1 MGVEGLEG
9 VLQLDVLHDLLV
21 ELADA
26 LFQLPEILL
35 QHFVDELLNPRDL
48 RLIRILPVGFRSFR
62 EFSL

>member
-48 RLIRILPVGFRSFR
+48 RLICILPVGFRSLR
-62 EFSL
+62 RIL